1 MRPVFEQDEKL
12 SIGKVSLWAHSELEC
27 VHLET
32 KFTLT
37 RLDIVNLISYCI
49 DNYCGFSLYSKS
61 KEDATKLEGV
71 EVHRSSFPSELAE
84 QQRYA
89 QEFIELYRSLKEPV
103 IVLPSVLIGELVLE
117 ALSLYYCLDY
127 EAWGYSS
134 VYPFFGV
141 LFQSTLMS
149 GKVEIE

>member
-1 MRPVFEQDEKL
+1 MRPVFEQEEKL

-27 VHLET
+27 VNLEVR
-32 KFTLT
+32 FTLT

-61 KEDATKLEGV
+61 KEDTAKLEGV
-71 EVHRSSFPSELAE
+71 EVHRNSFPSELAE
-84 QQRYA
+84 QQVYA
-89 QEFIELYRSLKEPV
+89 QEFIELYRSLKDPV
-103 IVLPSVLIGELVLE
+103 VVLPNTLIGELALE
-117 ALSLYYCLDY
+117 ALKVFYRLDY
-127 EAWGYSS
+127 ETWGHEP

-149 GKVEIE
+149 GKAEIV

>member
-1 MRPVFEQDEKL
+1 MRPVFEQEEKL

-27 VHLET
+27 VNLEVR
-32 KFTLT
+32 FTLT

-61 KEDATKLEGV
+61 KEDTAKLEGV
-71 EVHRSSFPSELAE
+71 EVHRNSFPSELAE
-84 QQRYA
+84 QQAYA
-89 QEFIELYRSLKEPV
+89 QELIKLYHSLQEPV
-103 IVLPSVLIGELVLE
+103 IILPSPLIGELVLE
-117 ALSLYYCLDY
+117 ALKTFYCLDY
-127 EAWGYSS
+127 ETWGNDP